1 MSRWTTL
8 HSMSSTLPPPR
19 RSQAATRMDRTEMET
34 GVLAGEE
41 GYGGDGGGGFVPGA
55 VPFGGYGNDGD
66 ADGDL

>member
-1 MSRWTTL
+1 
-8 HSMSSTLPPPR
+8 
-19 RSQAATRMDRTEMET
+19 MDRTEMET

-41 GYGGDGGGGFVPGA
+41 GYGGDGGEGFVPGA